1 MRRNSS
7 TGNKQPGVS
16 RSAQLIMHSYFYHL
30 LLQLNSTLLF
40 QMWLQTF
47 SLGLHNKELCLLTD
61 VISCAGD
68 KTNTQRWNPSDLIT
82 TQTTV
87 PSHRPLKRTIC
98 LWRVTTLPWIG
109 VWKGGAARLVACCSS
124 SGYLVA
130 VGCFFLIWLQASTF
144 VASIILS
151 GCLKRISRCVIVSPL
166 VLSNKC
172 LIGMWRGKESVRV
185 IQRKNTRREKVK
197 EFDKVWQPWFAVSV
211 TRYFNFFK
219 SNIEKRWRPEML
231 DINLWIK
238 RMTCFKS
245 RPHVIIV
252 SSHFYMLKVKMLLK
266 KIRPDFKPLLP
277 SRCILGTDTFLNMP
291 Y

>member
-1 MRRNSS
+1 MRRDSS

-40 QMWLQTF
+40 HMWLQTF

-185 IQRKNTRREKVK
+185 IQRKNTRREKCRNLTK
-197 EFDKVWQPWFAVSV
+197 YDNLDSQSVWQ
-211 TRYFNFFK
+211 
-219 SNIEKRWRPEML
+219 
-231 DINLWIK
+231 DIL
-238 RMTCFKS
+238 
-245 RPHVIIV
+245 
-252 SSHFYMLKVKMLLK
+252 
-266 KIRPDFKPLLP
+266 
-277 SRCILGTDTFLNMP
+277 TFLNQTQRNAEGQKCWTSTYELKEWLVSRAVLMSSLCHLTFICWR
-291 Y
+291 